1 MYEAGAGKIE
11 DWRRKMKIAFYVLS
25 GVISKIIVVDAV
37 YIFKLVVDDIHD
49 SYQRRQRRKYGK
61 KED

>member
-1 MYEAGAGKIE
+1 MSDGI
-11 DWRRKMKIAFYVLS
+11 W
-25 GVISKIIVVDAV
+25 GVIILPAPDDVADECSHC
-37 YIFKLVVDDIHD
+37 DIHD

>member
-1 MYEAGAGKIE
+1 
-11 DWRRKMKIAFYVLS
+11 MKIAFYVLS
-25 GVISKIIVVDAV
+25 GVISTIIVVDAV